1 MATENVYQALA
12 DHLSKLGMGYPP
24 TETLVEIL
32 KENFSPI
39 EAQVALAIPTRV
51 IPLRSFPVDKIL
63 ENTDLD
69 RKEVVEILDDL
80 SVYPHHTMEMVIEK
94 ATDFAVCHC
103 SCRMLASL
111 RGRPCDH
118 PTEVCIKFDEVA
130 EYAVARDLGRKIS
143 RDEAGSII
151 RKSEEEGLVH
161 FVDNTE
167 EDIKHN
173 CNCCGCA
180 CWNVGSV
187 KRRKIPRDV
196 IMATY
201 FIRETDV
208 DECIGC
214 GECAESCPVDAV
226 TMEEDSPVIDVEWC
240 IGCGVCVDRCPTGAA
255 RIVLRPD
262 STGELPASN
271 FKELHKSILAEK
283 GLI

>member
-1 MATENVYQALA
+1 MANENVYVALA
-12 DHLSKLGMGYPP
+12 DHLSNLGMGYPP

-51 IPLRSFPVDKIL
+51 IPLKSFPVDKIL
-63 ENTDLD
+63 ENIDLD
-69 RKEVVEILDDL
+69 RKEVVEILNDL
-80 SVYPHHTMEMVIEK
+80 SRRGLLFSSTTQEGEKGYALQQVGFSFPQTFFWKGEDTPHSRNMASLVAKYFNRKVTREAYGSKTKAYRYVPLFGTIETGVQSVYPHHTMEMVIDK

-130 EYAVARDLGRKIS
+130 QYVVARDLGRKIS
-143 RDEAGSII
+143 RDEAGSIV

-180 CWNVGSV
+180 CWNVG
-187 KRRKIPRDV
+187 
-196 IMATY
+196 
-201 FIRETDV
+201 
-208 DECIGC
+208 
-214 GECAESCPVDAV
+214 
-226 TMEEDSPVIDVEWC
+226 
-240 IGCGVCVDRCPTGAA
+240 
-255 RIVLRPD
+255 
-262 STGELPASN
+262 
-271 FKELHKSILAEK
+271 
-283 GLI
+283 